1 MKGCLNNYKNISA
14 EDEDSSSPL
23 LHGVLRVH
31 VIEAKDLPDT
41 DNSFFNISRGDLTDP
56 YLELELG
63 HTSLLKTSVIKNCL
77 DPHWNEKFS
86 VPVCH
91 NAKFLVIKVK
101 DREHIGANTVGHF
114 KIPTEIIRTGD
125 IITGWYDLIV
135 GSDGETHGNVH
146 IWIQY
151 ADIGQSKPEKFIYN
165 SYFAPE
171 FNNQVTLYQDAD
183 TPALKCFEGVSNPDG
198 TQYIPTRCWKD
209 IYETINQAEKLIY
222 MTGWSIFTSV
232 QLLRGEEHDDD
243 SSTIGELLKRKSKE
257 GVRVLI
263 LTWNEKEIFNG
274 LMGTHD
280 EDTVEY
286 FQGTEVICSNVPREK
301 ESWLGLGGTFV
312 STCYTHHQKTI
323 IADTAGEG
331 GKRRLI
337 AYIGGLD
344 ITDGRYDTP
353 EFPLFKTLLT
363 NHAGDFYSKCM
374 PGAKMSIGPR
384 QPWHDIH
391 ARVEGPAAL
400 DICQNFIDRWKKQS
414 KSQEAYLVPLDD
426 DFDLI
431 SPGPSTPEQGGPW
444 VAQIF
449 RSITS
454 DSTEF
459 SPSKTIHLHRKYGRY
474 VDNSIENGYVSIIRN
489 AEKFIYIENQYFLG
503 SAFSWYR
510 DRSTQSQ
517 HLIPIELT
525 QKIVSKIKAG
535 EEFKVYVCIPMYP
548 EGDPSSD
555 ASQEIL
561 YWQYCTMESMYKKI
575 AKALATQKKS
585 TKLPTDYL
593 NFYCLGKRESM
604 EEVPSYLDPP
614 PPNTPAERLRK
625 TLRHPIY
632 VHSKLMIAD
641 DDYII
646 VGSANINQRSLG
658 GNRDTE
664 ICIGAFQP
672 EHTVESGS
680 TRGGVHT
687 FRTALWSAHL
697 GGFNKEILDPSTDT
711 CLNYVRRVTE
721 NYNKV
726 YNKDSPEHS
735 DVHLLPY
742 PIKILQNG
750 KVKCRNYKSNFPDTT
765 APILGRKS
773 GYLPEKLTT

>member
-1 MKGCLNNYKNISA
+1 MQHYRLNISA
-14 EDEDSSSPL
+14 EDEDSSTPL
-23 LHGVLRVH
+23 LHGLLRVH

-63 HTSLLKTSVIKNCL
+63 HTSLLKTSVKKNCL

-91 NAKFLVIKVK
+91 NAKFLIAKVR
-101 DREHIGANTVGHF
+101 DREHIGANTVGYF
-114 KIPTEIIRTGD
+114 QIPTEIIRTGD

-151 ADIGQSKPEKFIYN
+151 LDAGQNKTGKYIYD
-165 SYFAPE
+165 SYFSPE
-171 FNNQVTLYQDAD
+171 SNNQVTLYQDAD
-183 TPALKCFEGVSNPDG
+183 TPLLKCFEGVINPDG
-198 TQYIPTRCWKD
+198 TGYVPTRCWRD
-209 IYETINQAEKLIY
+209 IYETIEKAERFIY
-222 MTGWSIFTSV
+222 MTGWSIFTGI
-232 QLLRGEEHDDD
+232 QLLRGEEEVEED
-243 SSTIGELLKRKSKE
+243 SNVGELLKRKAKE

-263 LTWNEKEIFNG
+263 LTWNEHNMFDG
-274 LMGTHD
+274 MMGTHD
-280 EDTVEY
+280 EDTME
-286 FQGTEVICSNVPREK
+286 FFRGTDVICSNVPREK

-323 IADTAGEG
+323 LADTAAEN
-331 GKRRLI
+331 GKRRLV
-337 AYIGGLD
+337 AYVGGLD

-353 EFPLFKTLLT
+353 EFPLFKTLQT

-374 PGAKMSIGPR
+374 PGAKMNIGPR

-391 ARVEGPAAL
+391 AKVEGPVAL
-400 DICQNFIDRWKKQS
+400 DVWENFTMRWKKQC
-414 KSQEAYLVPLDD
+414 KSQEDYLVLLDED
-426 DFDLI
+426 YALDA
-431 SPGPSTPEQGGPW
+431 PGPFTPEQGGAW

-459 SPSKTIHLHRKYGRY
+459 SLCKAINLHRKYGRY
-474 VDNSIENGYVSIIRN
+474 IDNSIENCYVNIIRN

-517 HLIPIELT
+517 HLVPIELT
-525 QKIVSKIKAG
+525 QKIVTKIKAG
-535 EEFKVYVCIPMYP
+535 EEFKVYVCVPMYP
-548 EGDPSSD
+548 EGDPTSD

-575 AKALATQKKS
+575 AKALATKKNFN
-585 TKLPTDYL
+585 KRPTDFL
-593 NFYCLGKRESM
+593 NFYCLGKKESP

-614 PPNTPAERLRK
+614 PSNTPAERLRK

-632 VHSKLMIAD
+632 VHSKLLIAD

-672 EHTVESGS
+672 DHTVELGN
-680 TRGGVHT
+680 TRGDVHT

-697 GGFNKEILDPSTDT
+697 GGFHPDIVEPSSDI
-711 CLNYVRRVTE
+711 CLNHVRTITE

-726 YNKDSPEHS
+726 YMKETPEHS

-742 PIKILQNG
+742 PIKVLQNG
-750 KVKCRNYKSNFPDTT
+750 KVKCRSYRTSFPDTT
-765 APILGRKS
+765 APILGRRS